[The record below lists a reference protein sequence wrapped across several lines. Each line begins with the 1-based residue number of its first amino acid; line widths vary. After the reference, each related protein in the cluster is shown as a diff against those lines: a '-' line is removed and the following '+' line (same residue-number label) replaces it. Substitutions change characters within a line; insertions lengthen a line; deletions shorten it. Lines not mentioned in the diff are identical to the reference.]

1 MIDMTNNDIT
11 TTTSGSRAAHNL
23 TAHAVLEIAPHL
35 AVCVTLGATVA
46 TVITFHYPDRS
57 VELLL
62 ADCEDITPT
71 VKRVYV
77 AAYDAFRPLYHG
89 TK

>member
-1 MIDMTNNDIT
+1 MNNETTGRNFDDISVHLDPT
-11 TTTSGSRAAHNL
+11 

-35 AVCVTLGATVA
+35 AVCVTLGTFIK

-57 VELLL
+57 VELFL

-71 VKRVYV
+71 VERVY
-77 AAYDAFRPLYHG
+77 AAASHAHYDRL
-89 TK
+89 K